1 MDLKFERNPIGFDSA
16 GCMRAIM
23 KMAEAYMNQTADIMM
38 EIMKKHIDR
47 LGNGSKI
54 MKADAKAAVREI
66 LREVTSEYINLEIGV
81 DESYARAMSEQFYV
95 RTMVV
100 LHGNQAEG
108 PIHTKPGRST
118 WKKHVD
124 YRSINNYSKTVHPL
138 PQFDWRLDFSELIVQ
153 DTIKDLE
160 KYFRDMLNAIAGALD
175 AEFFAGFIT
184 GG

>member
-16 GCMRAIM
+16 GCMRAIRM
-23 KMAEAYMNQTADIMM
+23 MAEAYMNQTEDIMI
-38 EIMKKHIDR
+38 EIMKRHVKEY
-47 LGNGSKI
+47 GNGSKI
-54 MKADAKAAVREI
+54 MISDAASAVREI
-66 LREVTSEYINLEIGV
+66 LREVTNEYINIEVGV

-124 YRSINNYSKTVHPL
+124 YRSQNTYSRTVHPI
-138 PQFDWRLDFSELIVQ
+138 PQFDWRVDVTQAVLKSTMQ
-153 DTIKDLE
+153 DIQQ
-160 KYFRDMLNAIAGALD
+160 YFEDMLRYIGD
-175 AEFFAGFIT
+175 ACDAAFFARFLK
-184 GG
+184 